1 VIQFQFDLESIVANI
16 RTKYPNVKR
25 IDLMTMIRSPNNQ
38 TCGHVT
44 GQDWVQPFVD
54 EAIANV
60 VAAPHTVQLTAAP
73 KFYVPNCSAFDPK
86 TTPHFTADGN
96 TAMANIIGSYYATD
110 Q

>member
-1 VIQFQFDLESIVANI
+1 MVIGPTQYIASRAASGCRPIHF
-16 RTKYPNVKR
+16 
-25 IDLMTMIRSPNNQ
+25 RSPNNQ

-60 VAAPHTVQLTAAP
+60 VTAPHAVQVTAAP

-96 TAMANIIGSYYATD
+96 TAMAQIIGSYYATD